1 MADIQYR
8 NEKENAAKWGRV
20 IAAMVC
26 ALSFAVTATGCGK
39 VEEPIPVDLSS
50 ANMEELE
57 EETSVNADEAGETEQ
72 PDAESGNSESEA
84 SESEQSDEESGS
96 KTTQDRLQSD
106 NEQQTQDQQKQAVGS
121 AELSGNVYSLGQDS
135 FVVSKQETWEEDGAS
150 LAVGV
155 APGYE
160 KEEDLA
166 TVYVSE
172 NCSYRYKTVKNGGI
186 NPEDI
191 SEREGSFAD
200 LRERILVDMK
210 GSWQDDNSFRADSFV
225 MSSFE

>member
-1 MADIQYR
+1 MADIQDR
-8 NEKENAAKWGRV
+8 NEKGNAAKWGR
-20 IAAMVC
+20 ILAAMVC
-26 ALSFAVTATGCGK
+26 ALSFAVTAAGCGK
-39 VEEPIPVDLSS
+39 VEEPVPVDVSS
-50 ANMEELE
+50 TNMEELKV
-57 EETSVNADEAGETEQ
+57 ETSEDVDAAGETVQ
-72 PDAESGNSESEA
+72 PDAENGNSESDTPEN
-84 SESEQSDEESGS
+84 EQPDEENDG
-96 KTTQDRLQSD
+96 RA
-106 NEQQTQDQQKQAVGS
+106 EQDQETQFVGS

-172 NCSYRYKTVKNGGI
+172 NCRYQYKTVKNGGI
-186 NPEDI
+186 NPEDV

-200 LRERILVDMK
+200 LRERILVVMK
-210 GSWQDDNSFRADSFV
+210 GSWQDDNSFRADSIV

>member
-1 MADIQYR
+1 MADIKYR
-8 NEKENAAKWGRV
+8 NEKGNAAKWSRTL
-20 IAAMVC
+20 AAMVC
-26 ALSFAVTATGCGK
+26 ALSFAVTTAGCGK
-39 VEEPIPVDLSS
+39 VEEPVPVDVSS
-50 ANMEELE
+50 TNMEKLKE
-57 EETSVNADEAGETEQ
+57 EPSEDAGAAGETAQ
-72 PDAESGNSESEA
+72 PDAENGNSESDTPEN
-84 SESEQSDEESGS
+84 EQPDEENDGR
-96 KTTQDRLQSD
+96 TEQDRLQSD
-106 NEQQTQDQQKQAVGS
+106 SEQQTQDQSVGS

-172 NCSYRYKTVKNGGI
+172 NCRYQYKTVKNGGI
-186 NPEDI
+186 NPEDV

-200 LRERILVDMK
+200 LRERISVVMK
-210 GSWQDDNSFRADSFV
+210 GSWQDDNSFRADSIV

>member
-1 MADIQYR
+1 MADIKYR
-8 NEKENAAKWGRV
+8 NEKGNTAKWGRTLAV
-20 IAAMVC
+20 VVC
-26 ALSFAVTATGCGK
+26 VLLFAVTAAGCGK
-39 VEEPIPVDLSS
+39 VEEPVPVDVSS
-50 ANMEELE
+50 TNMEELK
-57 EETSVNADEAGETEQ
+57 EETSEDADAAGETAQ
-72 PDAESGNSESEA
+72 PDAGNGNSESDTPEN
-84 SESEQSDEESGS
+84 EQSDEENDGRAE
-96 KTTQDRLQSD
+96 QDRLQSD
-106 NEQQTQDQQKQAVGS
+106 SEQQTQDQSVGS

-135 FVVSKQETWEEDGAS
+135 FVVSKRETWEEDGAS

-200 LRERILVDMK
+200 LRERISVVMK
-210 GSWQDDNSFRADSFV
+210 GSWQDDNSFRADSIV

>member
-1 MADIQYR
+1 MADLQYR

-50 ANMEELE
+50 TNMKELK
-57 EETSVNADEAGETEQ
+57 EETSEDVDAAGETEQ

-106 NEQQTQDQQKQAVGS
+106 SEQQTQDQSVGS

-191 SEREGSFAD
+191 SEREGSYAD
-200 LRERILVDMK
+200 LRERILVVMK
-210 GSWQDDNSFRADSFV
+210 GSWQDDNSFRADSIV

>member
-1 MADIQYR
+1 MADIKYR
-8 NEKENAAKWGRV
+8 NEKGNAAKWGR
-20 IAAMVC
+20 ILAAMVC
-26 ALSFAVTATGCGK
+26 ALSFAVTAAGCGK
-39 VEEPIPVDLSS
+39 VEEPVPVDVSS
-50 ANMEELE
+50 TNMEELKV
-57 EETSVNADEAGETEQ
+57 ETSEDVDAAGETVQ
-72 PDAESGNSESEA
+72 PDAENGNSESDTPEN
-84 SESEQSDEESGS
+84 EQPDEENDG
-96 KTTQDRLQSD
+96 RA
-106 NEQQTQDQQKQAVGS
+106 EQDQETQSVGS

-172 NCSYRYKTVKNGGI
+172 NCRYQYKTVKNGGI
-186 NPEDI
+186 NPEDV

-200 LRERILVDMK
+200 LRERILVVMK
-210 GSWQDDNSFRADSFV
+210 GSWQDDNSFRADSIV

>member
-1 MADIQYR
+1 MADIQDK
-8 NEKENAAKWGRV
+8 NEKGNAAKWGRTL
-20 IAAMVC
+20 AAMVC
-26 ALSFAVTATGCGK
+26 ALSFTVTAAGCGK
-39 VEEPIPVDLSS
+39 AEEPVPVDLSS
-50 ANMEELE
+50 GTVEELQGEASEDAAE
-57 EETSVNADEAGETEQ
+57 EKAQ
-72 PDAESGNSESEA
+72 PDAENGSLESNEPEKEQPDEENDG
-84 SESEQSDEESGS
+84 SSEQN
-96 KTTQDRLQSD
+96 RLQSD
-106 NEQQTQDQQKQAVGS
+106 SEQQTQEQSVGS

-135 FVVSKQETWEEDGAS
+135 FVVFKQETWEEDGAS

-191 SEREGSFAD
+191 SEREGSYAD
-200 LRERILVDMK
+200 LRERILVVMK
-210 GSWQDDNSFRADSFV
+210 GSWQDDNSFRADSIV

>member
-1 MADIQYR
+1 MADIKYR
-8 NEKENAAKWGRV
+8 NEKGNAAKWSRTL
-20 IAAMVC
+20 AAMVC
-26 ALSFAVTATGCGK
+26 ALSFAVTAAGCGK
-39 VEEPIPVDLSS
+39 VEEPIPVDLPST
-50 ANMEELE
+50 NMEELKV
-57 EETSVNADEAGETEQ
+57 ETSEDVDAAGETVQ
-72 PDAESGNSESEA
+72 PDAENGNSESDTPEN
-84 SESEQSDEESGS
+84 EQPDEENDG
-96 KTTQDRLQSD
+96 RA
-106 NEQQTQDQQKQAVGS
+106 EQDQETQSVGS

-200 LRERILVDMK
+200 LRERISVVMK
-210 GSWQDDNSFRADSFV
+210 GSWQDDNSFRADSIV
-225 MSSFE
+225 ISSFE